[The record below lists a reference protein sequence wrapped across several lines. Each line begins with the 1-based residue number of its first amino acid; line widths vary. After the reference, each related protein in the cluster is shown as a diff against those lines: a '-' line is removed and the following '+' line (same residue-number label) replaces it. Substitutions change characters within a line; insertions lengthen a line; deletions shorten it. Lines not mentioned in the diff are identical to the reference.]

1 MTLSGF
7 EFIAFLILAVMAISG
22 AIAMLFS
29 TRVIHMALAMAF
41 TFFSI
46 ACIYLL
52 LNAEF
57 LAVIQI
63 LIYTGAVT
71 IMMLFGVM
79 LTRHKKKEELD
90 GPAGFRSEGQSET
103 SVGKWHGTLSLI
115 AVILFFGVLY
125 WIIYQ
130 TGPLPV
136 SEFDP
141 NQYTV
146 ELIGKEIFTHY
157 VIPFELASVL
167 LSVALVGAVI
177 LAKKEGK

>member
-1 MTLSGF
+1 MTLSGI
-7 EFIAFLILAVMAISG
+7 EFIVFLILAVMAISG

-46 ACIYLL
+46 ACIYLH

-90 GPAGFRSEGQSET
+90 IPTVLRAEEKSES
-103 SVGKWHGTLSLI
+103 SVGKWHGTFSLI
-115 AVILFFGVLY
+115 GVILFFGVIY

-130 TGPLPV
+130 TGPLPA

-141 NQYTV
+141 SQYAV
-146 ELIGKEIFTHY
+146 EMLGREIFTHY
-157 VIPFELASVL
+157 VIPFELTSVL

-177 LAKKEGK
+177 LAKKEER